1 MANTLQTVVGNTAPQ
16 YQITCKRPDG
26 TVINLTNCTVKHYL
40 YLNKVQQNI
49 GREGSTVTII
59 DALNGIIGWQPAS
72 GDFNQKGNYKGNV
85 VVTYVDTSTETLYN
99 QTAFSVRN
107 LVQ

>member
-1 MANTLQTVVGNTAPQ
+1 MASYLQTVVGNTAPQ

-26 TVINLTNCTVKHYL
+26 TVINLTGCTVKHYL

-49 GREGSTVTII
+49 GRESSSVTI
-59 DALNGIIGWQPAS
+59 LTPLTGVIGWQPGS

-85 VVTYVDTSTETLYN
+85 VITYPDTSTETLYN
-99 QTAFSVRN
+99 QTLFQVRN